1 MLVFNTKNNRTS
13 KNVGNDIFILR
24 MMGIHISSQAMII
37 TELQSLKQTSG
48 ELEYPVAIQIKFANR
63 QPKRTVIEHEN
74 NVVYTV
80 GETLVYKLP

>member
-1 MLVFNTKNNRTS
+1 MYSTQKKNRTT
-13 KNVGNDIFILR
+13 KKVGNDIILR
-24 MMGIHISSQAMII
+24 MAGILISSQAMII

-74 NVVYTV
+74 NVVYAG
-80 GETLVYKLP
+80 GETLVEATII